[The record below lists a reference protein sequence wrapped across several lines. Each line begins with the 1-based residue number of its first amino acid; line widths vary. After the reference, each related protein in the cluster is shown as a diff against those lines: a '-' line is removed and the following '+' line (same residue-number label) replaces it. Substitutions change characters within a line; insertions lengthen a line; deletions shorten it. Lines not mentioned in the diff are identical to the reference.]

1 MMVDGKTFWNRV
13 DFELGEIDKTLM
25 DLSKSAKIVYGTM
38 TDSRQREALPK
49 AEIIFK
55 ISKFLNVPIDRLLS
69 DAEPSAMMKRIDR
82 IRRACLV
89 ASEEDLLLVERIL
102 RIDSKSAF
110 DNLAKPY
117 TLRTGK

>member
-102 RIDSKSAF
+102 RIDSKNAF

>member
-25 DLSKSAKIVYGTM
+25 DLSKATKIVYGTM
-38 TDSRQREALPK
+38 TDSRKRGALPK

-55 ISKFLNVPIDRLLS
+55 ISRYLNVSVDKLLVNS
-69 DAEPSAMMKRIDR
+69 EPSPMTKRIDR

-89 ASEEDLLLVERIL
+89 ASEEDLILVERIL
-102 RIDSKSAF
+102 RIDGKNAF

-117 TLRTGK
+117 TLRTK